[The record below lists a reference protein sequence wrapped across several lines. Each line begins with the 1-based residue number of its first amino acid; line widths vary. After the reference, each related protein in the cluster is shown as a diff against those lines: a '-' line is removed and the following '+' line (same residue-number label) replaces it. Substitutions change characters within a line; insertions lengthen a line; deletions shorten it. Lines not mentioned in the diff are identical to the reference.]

1 MFTYVLFDG
10 LFLDVA
16 VTVTIATEEDTVGA
30 NPGIQR

>member
-1 MFTYVLFDG
+1 MFTYVLFG